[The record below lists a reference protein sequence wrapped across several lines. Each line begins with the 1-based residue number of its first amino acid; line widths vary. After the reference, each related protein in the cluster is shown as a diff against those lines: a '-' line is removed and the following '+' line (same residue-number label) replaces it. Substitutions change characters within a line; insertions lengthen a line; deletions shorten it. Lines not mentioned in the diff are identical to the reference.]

1 MNIAEQLVEVLV
13 QAGVRRVYG
22 VAGDSLNPI
31 VDAIRRAPG
40 IDWVHVHNEEAGAFA
55 ACAEAQLTGRL
66 AVCAGSS
73 GPGNTHLVQG
83 LYDANRSGAP
93 VLALASHI
101 PSDQIGS
108 AYFQETHPAS
118 LFADCS
124 TWCETLGG
132 ANQMPRMLRIAIQHA
147 LAEKGVSVLIVPG
160 DVADL
165 GVEHATGDHTYC
177 AEQGRVVPPSDQL
190 QALAD
195 AVNEAETVTLYCGA
209 GVRDARTDVL
219 AFAERVHAPIGHTL
233 RGKEWIQYENPF
245 DVGMIGLLG
254 YGACHQ
260 AMHQADL
267 VVLLGTDFP
276 YDDLLPGRRT
286 AQVDANA
293 AHLGRRTPLEVAV
306 HGDVGETLRSL
317 ESLVK
322 PKESRA
328 FLDDMLRRHER
339 ALARAIT
346 TYTGEAHQQTPVHPE
361 YVAAVLDELAADDAI
376 FSVDT
381 GMNNVWAARYLT
393 PNGRRRVI
401 GSFVHGTMANAL
413 PHAIGASFAYP
424 DRQVVAMSGDGGLA
438 MLLGELITLRQHD
451 LGVTVVVFNNSAL
464 GMVEL
469 EMLVE
474 GFPPHGTSFSSV
486 NYADIAAAVG
496 LDAVR
501 VTDPGQLRPELT
513 RCLANRGP
521 TLLEVVT
528 TKNALSL
535 PPQVTGAQIRG
546 FATAVGK
553 TVLDGG
559 VGSMLDLARTNIRNI
574 GAIGGTR

>member
-83 LYDANRSGAP
+83 LYDASRSGAP
-93 VLALASHI
+93 VLALASHV
-101 PSDQIGS
+101 PSDQVGS

-165 GVEHATGDHTYC
+165 GVEHSTGEHTYC
-177 AEQGRVVPPSDQL
+177 AEQGRVVPPPDQL

-209 GVRDARTDVL
+209 GVRDARADVL

-233 RGKEWIQYENPF
+233 RGKEWIQYENSF

-322 PKESRA
+322 PNESRA
-328 FLDDMLRRHER
+328 FLDDMLRRHEL

-376 FSVDT
+376 FTVDT

-438 MLLGELITLRQHD
+438 MLLGELLTLRTHR
-451 LGVTVVVFNNSAL
+451 LPVKVVVFNNSSL
-464 GMVEL
+464 GMVKL

-474 GFPPHGTSFSSV
+474 GYPEFGTDHDPVDFAAIAQAAGLFGRRV
-486 NYADIAAAVG
+486 EKPGEVADGIREVLAHPGPAL
-496 LDAVR
+496 LDL
-501 VTDPGQLRPELT
+501 VTDP
-513 RCLANRGP
+513 
-521 TLLEVVT
+521 
-528 TKNALSL
+528 NALSI
-535 PPQVTGAQIRG
+535 PPTVTAGQVRG
-546 FATAVGK
+546 FALAVTR
-553 TVLDGG
+553 TVLEGG
-559 VGSMLDLARTNIRNI
+559 VGRMLALARSNLRNVP
-574 GAIGGTR
+574 RP